1 MLNATYKCDLSGE
14 MIEMNATIAM
24 VKQRCSYCPLSFL
37 KGNKMDNMV
46 TDNRGEPQTDL
57 IYCCGAITEVLKFG
71 SCQLHSGHKV
81 LFLIIPGELN

>member
-1 MLNATYKCDLSGE
+1 MGACE
-14 MIEMNATIAM
+14 MIGYN
-24 VKQRCSYCPLSFL
+24 CNGCPLSLSLL
-37 KGNKMDNMV
+37 KGNTMDNMV

-81 LFLIIPGELN
+81 LFLIIPGELK